1 MGYHYLSKNAS
12 NRKGMLQSVPERT
25 DETRLQRQLYEAAKH
40 TARAKPN
47 WWTFVDDFR
56 TLTMGLLSKAHANYQ
71 L

>member
-1 MGYHYLSKNAS
+1 
-12 NRKGMLQSVPERT
+12 MLQSVPERT

-56 TLTMGLLSKAHANYQ
+56 TLPMGLLSKAHANYQ